1 MAKKKIL
8 FIVNPISGVGKQRIV
23 ETLVPNCLDQ
33 KIFDFEIVYTEY
45 AGHASFIAKNASEDG
60 VDIVVVVGGDG
71 SVNEVAK
78 ALVHSGTVMGIV
90 PCGSGNGLARCL
102 KIPMRIE
109 NAIKVLN
116 KQKIKTIDTAIVN
129 NEPFFNIAGVGYDA
143 LIAGLFAREG
153 KRGLLSYMKVIA
165 ESYLRYRQ
173 ETYEITVNGAQFHR
187 KALFICVANSNQ
199 YGYNTFIA
207 PHAKVDDGLLDVCIM
222 RKIPI
227 LEAPLLAPL
236 LFSRNIDKSR
246 YIEIIKASEVK
257 IVLHK
262 KHLIHIDGDPMRV
275 AKELDIKIIPKSLH
289 VLIP

>member
-23 ETLVPNCLDQ
+23 ETLVPNCLDFS
-33 KIFDFEIVYTEY
+33 IFDFEIVYTEY
-45 AGHASFIAKNASEDG
+45 AGHASLIAKNASEDG

-78 ALVHSGTVMGIV
+78 ALVHSETVMGIV

-116 KQKIKTIDTAIVN
+116 KQKIKTIDTATVN

-153 KRGLLSYMKVIA
+153 KRGC
-165 ESYLRYRQ
+165 YR
-173 ETYEITVNGAQFHR
+173 I
-187 KALFICVANSNQ
+187 
-199 YGYNTFIA
+199 
-207 PHAKVDDGLLDVCIM
+207 
-222 RKIPI
+222 
-227 LEAPLLAPL
+227 
-236 LFSRNIDKSR
+236 
-246 YIEIIKASEVK
+246 
-257 IVLHK
+257 
-262 KHLIHIDGDPMRV
+262 
-275 AKELDIKIIPKSLH
+275 
-289 VLIP
+289 